1 MKKTLLFLFALV
13 TMATHAQT
21 PGDVAQSYGIPGT
34 GFNGAIYSIV
44 LQADGKILIGGS
56 FTTYNGATE
65 NRIIRLN
72 TDGSKDTAFNTGSGF
87 NSNVTSIAQQADGKI
102 LIGGSFTNY
111 NGVTKN
117 SIIRLNTD
125 GSNDTTFNTGTGVGG
140 LVYSIELQT
149 DGKILVGGLFSSFN
163 GVTEYN
169 IIRLNADGSKDTTF
183 NTGTGIGGNVFLI
196 KQQPN
201 GKILIGGPFDSYNG
215 TTENCIIRLNSDG
228 TKDVTFNTGTGF
240 DLAVETIALQ
250 ADGKILVGGDFTTY
264 IGITENNI
272 IRLNSDGTKDT
283 TFNAGSGF
291 IGNVYTIKQLSDG
304 KILVGGAFT
313 TFNGVTENRIIRLN
327 TDGSK
332 DTSFNTGTGFNSSVW
347 TIAQQSDGK
356 IVIGGQFNTYNGV
369 TENNI
374 IRLNTDGTKDT
385 TFNNGQFNNII
396 RTTEEQTNGK
406 ILVGG
411 DFTSYKGVTENRI
424 IRLNS
429 DGTKDTEFI
438 TGTGFDG
445 AIYTIKKQ
453 TDGKILVGG
462 EFTSFNGVV
471 SNRII
476 RLNANGTIDTSFS
489 TGTGFEDIVRTI
501 KIQADGKILI
511 GGLFTTYNGGTVNRI
526 IRLNADG
533 TKDTTFI
540 SAISFNNPVYVI
552 EQQADGKILVGGAFT
567 SYNGTSVNRFVRL
580 ETNGSIDNT
589 FTIGTGFSSTV
600 VSVELQTDGKILVGG
615 FFISYKGVTANK
627 IIRLNTDG
635 SKDTTFNI
643 GTGFN
648 TGTGNAVRAIE
659 LQNDG
664 KIVVGGNFTSYNG
677 VTENRIITLNSDG
690 SKNTAFINGSGF
702 DGDVWTIEQLAD
714 GKILVGGD
722 FSTYKGN
729 STSAYLIKLHT
740 EQSLSTTS
748 FDAANTFIIYP
759 NPVQDVLHLQA
770 NNFTS
775 IKAVKIYDLQGKVV
789 LEDTNDTINVS
800 NLSNGLY
807 IIKVT
812 TKEGEFTKKFI
823 KE

>member
-21 PGDVAQSYGIPGT
+21 PGDIAQSYGVIPAGLNNSDYIT
-34 GFNGAIYSIV
+34 TT
-44 LQADGKILIGGS
+44 QTDGKILVGGS

-72 TDGSKDTAFNTGSGF
+72 TDGSKDISFNTGSGF

-635 SKDTTFNI
+635 SKDTSFNI

-740 EQSLSTTS
+740 EASLSTTS
-748 FDAANTFIIYP
+748 FDAANAFVIYP
-759 NPVQDVLHLQA
+759 NPVQDVLHLQS
-770 NNFTS
+770 NNFTT

-789 LEDTNDTINVS
+789 LQDTNDTINVS
-800 NLSNGLY
+800 NLAKGLY
-807 IIKVT
+807 IVKIVT
-812 TKEGEFTKKFI
+812 EEGEVTKKFI